1 MTATTTSPG
10 TRAAPAGNRAPGSP
24 SRYRSDAID
33 LAAHPAVVAT
43 ARLRTRLALR
53 AWQLDELNEDASQ
66 VVSELVTN
74 SIEAHRR
81 EHLDAPVRL
90 TLVAGLRTLLIIVR
104 DASTDEPDACSPG
117 ADAEAGRGLL
127 IVNALSARWDTKPVP
142 GGGKV
147 IRALI
152 RAHPVTPA
160 RKPESAKE
168 HPMPAPIHDE
178 LAENDRIYLE
188 KLRLA
193 TNVLLQVGEDQGVL
207 NDVIQTELFIFR
219 DRIERALL
227 LPAAAADVLPWH
239 SESQPGAA
247 QSRLAFPSQEPEL

>member
-1 MTATTTSPG
+1 MTATTTSPRA
-10 TRAAPAGNRAPGSP
+10 RAAPAGTRAPGRP
-24 SRYRSDAID
+24 SRYRSDTID

-43 ARLRTRLALR
+43 ARLRTRRALR

-90 TLVAGLRTLLIIVR
+90 TLVAGLRTLLVVVR
-104 DASTDEPDACSPG
+104 DASTHQPDTCSPG
-117 ADAEAGRGLL
+117 TDAETGRGLL
-127 IVNALSARWDTKPVP
+127 IVDALSARWDTKHAP

-152 RAHPVTPA
+152 RAHPITPA
-160 RKPESAKE
+160 RNTESAKE
-168 HPMPAPIHDE
+168 HPMPAPIRDE
-178 LAENDRIYLE
+178 LDENDRIYLE

-219 DRIERALL
+219 DRVERALL
-227 LPAAAADVLPWH
+227 LPEAAADVLPWH
-239 SESQPGAA
+239 GESQPGAA
-247 QSRLAFPSQEPEL
+247 QPRLAFPGQEPER